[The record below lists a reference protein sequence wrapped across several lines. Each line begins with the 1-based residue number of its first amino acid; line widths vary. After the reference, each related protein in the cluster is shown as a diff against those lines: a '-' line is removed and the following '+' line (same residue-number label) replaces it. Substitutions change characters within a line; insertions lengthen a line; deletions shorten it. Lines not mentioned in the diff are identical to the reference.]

1 MANNF
6 LEKMLGAG
14 AKTGVVAMIAG
25 FASFAA
31 KNGAEWVLNKLT
43 KSDDNVVYV
52 PDSNDE
58 GQIVIDDSDEAVNFE
73 EGDE

>member
-6 LEKMLGAG
+6 LGKMLGAG

-31 KNGAEWVLNKLT
+31 KNGAEWALNKLT
-43 KSDDNVVYV
+43 KTDDNVAYV
-52 PDSNDE
+52 PDMGDE
-58 GQIVIDDSDEAVNFE
+58 GQIVIDDSDEVVSFE